1 MSADPTD
8 RELLLAVAGEIKA
21 IGARQVNGG
30 RRAARAEEKLRL
42 DFVTQLSGLKGELKA
57 ELRAD
62 LEAHVEARVAPLALE
77 IGQLREQLVL
87 AKAPPTWA
95 SWAHAHPQAIVFLLT
110 ILAGA
115 LGLFGIKLPGNA
127 EPPPAIVQPGAGSLM
142 RGDDKLVRLGAVEG

>member
-1 MSADPTD
+1 MSAPPTD
-8 RELLLAVAGEIKA
+8 RELLLAVAGEVKA
-21 IGARQVNGG
+21 IGERQVSGG
-30 RRAARAEEKLRL
+30 RRAAGAEKKLRL
-42 DFVTQLSGLKGELKA
+42 DFAAQLGGLKT
-57 ELRAD
+57 ELRGE
-62 LEAHVEARVAPLALE
+62 LEAHVDARVAAQVAPLLLKIEGLE
-77 IGQLREQLVL
+77 AL

-115 LGLFGIKLPGNA
+115 LGLFGVKLPGSA